1 MDDSPS
7 DTTRQVAPARDEPRQ
22 APPLDPAHFTMT
34 VDDASARF
42 AEAGLPRS
50 VRSIQ
55 RYCQRGHLTC
65 TTVDTEISEMY
76 LIDPESVERRI
87 QELQQIEFVTRA
99 PGVSRQGA
107 PSRDMSRHDA
117 TVRDTP
123 RQEVAPEK
131 IEAYERRIKELEE
144 KAMHLEIDKRAREQI
159 INMLKEDRE
168 TLFVQVSN
176 HVRTITDQARVIG
189 QLETRLELGPGRVVE
204 DRPVRDEQPPVE
216 ERGRPAQTVRSYEP
230 ARPYEPER
238 AERPFERPASEPEP
252 RRQDTPPVSMHR
264 QPEPAYREQPAIEYP
279 PRYGVYD
286 APGQGD
292 NRPLGRSSP
301 GVQ

>member
-1 MDDSPS
+1 MDDSPN
-7 DTTRQVAPARDEPRQ
+7 DTARQVAPQRDEPRQ
-22 APPLDPAHFTMT
+22 PPSLDPAHFTMT
-34 VDDASARF
+34 VDGASARF

-55 RYCQRGHLTC
+55 RYCQRGHLSC
-65 TTVDTEISEMY
+65 TTVDTEISETY

-99 PGVSRQGA
+99 PGVSRHDA

-117 TVRDTP
+117 TVRDRS
-123 RQEVAPEK
+123 RQEVSSEK

-204 DRPVRDEQPPVE
+204 EKPGRAAPPVE
-216 ERGRPAQTVRSYEP
+216 ERERPAQTVRSAEPLHTYEP
-230 ARPYEPER
+230 D
-238 AERPFERPASEPEP
+238 
-252 RRQDTPPVSMHR
+252 RQDMPPVAVHR

-279 PRYGVYD
+279 PRYGVYE

>member
-1 MDDSPS
+1 MDDSPN
-7 DTTRQVAPARDEPRQ
+7 DTARQVAPQRDEPRQ
-22 APPLDPAHFTMT
+22 TPPLDPAHFTMT
-34 VDDASARF
+34 VDGASARF

-50 VRSIQ
+50 LRTIQ

-65 TTVDTEISEMY
+65 TTVDTEIAEMY

-87 QELQQIEFVTRA
+87 QELQQIEFVTRTT
-99 PGVSRQGA
+99 GLSRQDA

-189 QLETRLELGPGRVVE
+189 QLETRLELGPGRIVE
-204 DRPVRDEQPPVE
+204 EQP
-216 ERGRPAQTVRSYEP
+216 RP
-230 ARPYEPER
+230 
-238 AERPFERPASEPEP
+238 AERPPVQEPGQPPLTYRPSEPVHAAYEP
-252 RRQDTPPVSMHR
+252 PSRFVEP
-264 QPEPAYREQPAIEYP
+264 PEPAQRYEEPIVEYP
-279 PRYGVYD
+279 PRYGVYSP
-286 APGQGD
+286 PGRGD
-292 NRPLGRSSP
+292 NPAPARPP
-301 GVQ
+301 QGVQ